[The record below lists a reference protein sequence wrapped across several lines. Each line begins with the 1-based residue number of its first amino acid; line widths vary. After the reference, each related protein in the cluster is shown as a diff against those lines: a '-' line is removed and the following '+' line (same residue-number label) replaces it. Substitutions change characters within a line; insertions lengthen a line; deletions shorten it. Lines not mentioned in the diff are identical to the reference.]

1 MLFWRSHIWFSR
13 SFLWF
18 LYFTSYF
25 YFASTSRC
33 KFTSVSRKQR
43 RSCSFVADTS
53 WIFYIRFL
61 RSSTAFL
68 WAEHCSQLYYCSRIS
83 FSFTSSNMSSIH
95 CLFYLSWLAALRSIS
110 KTSLGSF
117 QASLSCL
124 SASASRFFFIK
135 NSIQSLASNPTISFS
150 IRPSFWSRML
160 CSCCIASL
168 CSKNSIKFFT
178 VSNRSLVSYS
188 VLAMLLY
195 EALRSSRCG
204 SLARSSSRYSSLA
217 RSSSRFSSLA
227 CSAMWCSH

>member
-13 SFLWF
+13 SFWWF

-33 KFTSVSRKQR
+33 KFTSVLRKQR

-53 WIFYIRFL
+53 WIFYTRFL
-61 RSSTAFL
+61 CSFTAFL
-68 WAEHCSQLYYCSRIS
+68 WAEHSSQLYYWSSIL
-83 FSFTSSNMSSIH
+83 FSYTSSTISVIH

-110 KTSLGSF
+110 TGSLGSF

-150 IRPSFWSRML
+150 LRPRYWSRML
-160 CSCCIASL
+160 CLCCIASL